1 MVGYFRMANN
11 NSSYAIAGSIYANY
25 IIESIA
31 LIVIMQFS
39 IEISAQLNT
48 DIIGVGYVASGIGFG
63 KIFLMF
69 IGGILS
75 DRFGR
80 KPFIYLGMLSY
91 VIFFIGIL
99 FCNNIH
105 VAFVLAIF
113 IGIGN
118 SFLDTG
124 SMPALTECF
133 PCSAGTASVL
143 IKSFISMGTLIL
155 PFIVTLFHYYDIW
168 YGYAFIG
175 FTLCLVINALFLAP
189 KKFPSI
195 TTVICGNEGNSNY
208 FIGKPNIWFEGILLI
223 LMGFTTTAT
232 FVIIL
237 QWLPVIAEKGIGM
250 NAIESRQ
257 LISYYST
264 ASIISVFIT
273 AYVVKK
279 LLKPIYCI
287 IILPLLSAVI
297 LIMFLFNLTPT
308 MSLIAAIGM
317 GLTAAGGVLQLTLVV
332 MQQLFP
338 DKKGFAVG
346 TMYTLSGMSFIVIPL
361 IVPKLAITNVSYA
374 ILVDL
379 AVALSSA
386 VLGLIVY
393 SRFRKVIDMS
403 KI

>member
-1 MVGYFRMANN
+1 MAS
-11 NSSYAIAGSIYANY
+11 NSSSYTIAGSIYANY
-25 IIESIA
+25 IIQSIA

-39 IEISAQLNT
+39 IELSTQLNT
-48 DIIGVGYVASGIGFG
+48 DLIGVGYVASGIGFG

-69 IGGILS
+69 ISGMLS

-80 KPFIYLGMLSY
+80 KPFIYIGMSCY
-91 VIFFIGIL
+91 GIFFIGML
-99 FCNNIH
+99 FCHNIH
-105 VAFVLAIF
+105 IAFLLAIF
-113 IGIGN
+113 IGAGN

-143 IKSFISMGTLIL
+143 IKSFISIGTLIL
-155 PFIVTLFHYYDIW
+155 PFIVTFFHDANIW
-168 YGYAFIG
+168 YGFAFIG
-175 FTLCLVINALFLAP
+175 FTIYLFINSLLLAP
-189 KKFPSI
+189 RKFPSKN
-195 TTVICGNEGNSNY
+195 TVICGNVGTSNY
-208 FIGKPNIWFEGILLI
+208 FIGKPNIWFEGVCLI

-232 FVIIL
+232 FIIIL
-237 QWLPVIAEKGIGM
+237 QWLPSIAEKGIGM
-250 NAIESRQ
+250 DPIKSKQ

-264 ASIISVFIT
+264 ASIVSVFIT

-279 LLKPIYCI
+279 ILKPIYCI
-287 IILPLLSAVI
+287 IILPIFSAAILL
-297 LIMFLFNLTPT
+297 LFLFHLTPT
-308 MSLIAAIGM
+308 MSLIVAIGM

-346 TMYTLSGMSFIVIPL
+346 TVYTLSGLSFVIIPL
-361 IVPKLAITNVSYA
+361 VVPKLVITNISYA

-379 AVALSSA
+379 AMALSSV

-393 SRFRKVIDMS
+393 SRFRKVVDIN

>member
-1 MVGYFRMANN
+1 MANQHN
-11 NSSYAIAGSIYANY
+11 SYAIAGSIYANY
-25 IIESIA
+25 IVQSIA

-39 IEISAQLNT
+39 IDLSIQLET
-48 DIIGVGYVASGIGFG
+48 DLIGIGFVASGIGVG
-63 KIFLMF
+63 KILLMF
-69 IGGILS
+69 VGGILS
-75 DRFGR
+75 DKFGR
-80 KPFIYLGMLSY
+80 KPFIYLGMCCY

-99 FCNNIH
+99 FCHNIYI
-105 VAFVLAIF
+105 AFFLAMF
-113 IGIGN
+113 IGAGN

-155 PFIVTLFHYYDIW
+155 PFIVTFFYNQTIW

-175 FTLCLVINALFLAP
+175 FALYLLINGLFLAP
-189 KKFPSI
+189 RTFPSKN
-195 TTVICGNEGNSNY
+195 TVICGNVGDSDY
-208 FIGKPNIWFEGILLI
+208 FIGKPNIWFEGVCLI

-237 QWLPVIAEKGIGM
+237 QWLPSIAEKGIGM
-250 NAIESRQ
+250 DVIQSKQ

-264 ASIISVFIT
+264 ASIISVFCT
-273 AYVVKK
+273 AYIVKK
-279 LLKPIYCI
+279 ILKPIYCI
-287 IILPLLSAVI
+287 IILPFFSAVI
-297 LIMFLFNLTPT
+297 LLLFLFNLTAE
-308 MSLIAAIGM
+308 MSLIVAIGM
-317 GLTAAGGVLQLTLVV
+317 GFTAAGGVLQLTLVV

-338 DKKGFAVG
+338 DRKGFAVG
-346 TMYTLSGMSFIVIPL
+346 TMYTLSGLSFLAIPL
-361 IVPKLAITNVSYA
+361 IVPKLAIVNVSYA

-379 AVALSSA
+379 VMALSSI

-393 SRFRKVIDMS
+393 TRFKKVIDMK

>member
-1 MVGYFRMANN
+1 MAKNS
-11 NSSYAIAGSIYANY
+11 SSYAIAGSIYANY
-25 IIESIA
+25 IIQSIA

-39 IEISAQLNT
+39 IDLSAQLGT
-48 DIIGVGYVASGIGFG
+48 DLVGIGYVASGIGVG
-63 KIFLMF
+63 KILLMF

-75 DRFGR
+75 DKFGR
-80 KPFIYLGMLSY
+80 KPFVYIGMCCY
-91 VIFFIGIL
+91 IIFFIGIL
-99 FCNNIH
+99 FCHNLH
-105 VAFVLAIF
+105 VAFILAMF
-113 IGIGN
+113 IGAGN

-155 PFIVTLFHYYDIW
+155 PFIVTYFYNHTIW
-168 YGYAFIG
+168 YGYALIG
-175 FTLCLVINALFLAP
+175 FSIYLLINGLLLAP
-189 KKFPSI
+189 RVFPSKN
-195 TTVICGNEGNSNY
+195 TKICGNVGSSDY
-208 FIGKPNIWFEGILLI
+208 FISKPKIGFEGLCLI

-237 QWLPVIAEKGIGM
+237 QWLPAIAEKGIGM
-250 NAIESRQ
+250 DTIESKQ

-264 ASIISVFIT
+264 ASIISVFFT

-279 LLKPIYCI
+279 ILKPIYCI
-287 IILPLLSAVI
+287 ILLPLLSALI
-297 LIMFLFNLTPT
+297 LLLFLFNLTPQ
-308 MSLIAAIGM
+308 MSLFVAIGM

-346 TMYTLSGMSFIVIPL
+346 TMYTLSGLSFIVIPL
-361 IVPKLAITNVSYA
+361 VVPKLAIINVSYA
-374 ILVDL
+374 ILIDL
-379 AVALSSA
+379 IMALSSV

-393 SRFRKVIDMS
+393 TRFRKVIDIS